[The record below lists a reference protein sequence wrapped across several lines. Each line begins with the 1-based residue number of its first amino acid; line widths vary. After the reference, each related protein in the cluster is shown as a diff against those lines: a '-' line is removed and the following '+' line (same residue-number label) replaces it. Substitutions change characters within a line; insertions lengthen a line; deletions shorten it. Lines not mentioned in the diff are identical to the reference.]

1 MVRCIFAVILAA
13 LFIFPV
19 CAADVPTLVT
29 RAAEKHGVPPKI
41 AHAVVKAESGYR
53 CDAKNKSGAVGIM
66 QTLPSTARS
75 VGVHGPLTDCHN
87 GLEAGMR
94 YLALIVRQ
102 HGVSC
107 ESLSLYERG
116 LGAPP
121 RCTPYGRKIMA
132 SQ

>member
-1 MVRCIFAVILAA
+1 MP
-13 LFIFPV
+13 LFLSFLFLLVTSP
-19 CAADVPTLVT
+19 AFSNELHTLVT
-29 RAAEKHGVPPKI
+29 RSAERHGVPPKI

-53 CDAKNKSGAVGIM
+53 CTARNKSGAIGIM
-66 QTLPSTARS
+66 QTLPGTARS
-75 VGVHGPLTDCHN
+75 MGVHGPLTDCHN

-102 HGVSC
+102 HGISC
-107 ESLSLYERG
+107 EALSLYERG
-116 LGAPP
+116 IGAPP